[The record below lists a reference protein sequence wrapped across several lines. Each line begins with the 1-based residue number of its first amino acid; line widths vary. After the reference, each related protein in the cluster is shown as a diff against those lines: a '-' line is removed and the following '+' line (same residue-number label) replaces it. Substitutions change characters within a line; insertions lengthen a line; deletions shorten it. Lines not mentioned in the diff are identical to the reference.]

1 MLIKILIGVAAIIL
15 LFVAF
20 VATRPAEFRVVRKQK
35 VAAEPGAIFEH
46 VNDLHKWRAW
56 SPWEKV
62 DPEMKRTYEGSTEG
76 TGAIYSWVGNKDVG
90 EGKMTIV
97 DSKPDELVRI
107 ALEFYKPYEG
117 KSTADLSFV
126 PEGDDTLVTWS
137 MQGQN
142 GFMGKL
148 IGLFM
153 NMDKMIGDQFEKG
166 LAELKVVSESA
177 KEQPSEKEPE

>member
-1 MLIKILIGVAAIIL
+1 MLIKILIGVTAVIL
-15 LFVAF
+15 LLVVVVAM
-20 VATRPAEFRVVRKQK
+20 RPAEFRVVRKQK
-35 VAAEPGAIFEH
+35 IAAEPGAIFEH
-46 VNDLHKWRAW
+46 VNDLHQWRGW

-62 DPEMKRTYEGSTEG
+62 DPHMKRTYEGSREG
-76 TGAIYSWVGNKDVG
+76 VGAIYSWVGNKDVG

-97 DSKPDELVRI
+97 DSKPDELVGI

-117 KSTADLSFV
+117 TSRAEISFV
-126 PEGDDTLVTWS
+126 PEGNETLVTWS

-148 IGLFM
+148 IGLFI

-166 LAELKVVSESA
+166 LADLKTLVE
-177 KEQPSEKEPE
+177 SEKE

>member
-1 MLIKILIGVAAIIL
+1 MLIKILIGVAAVIL
-15 LFVAF
+15 LFVVV
-20 VATRPAEFRVVRKQK
+20 VAMRPAEFRVVRKQK
-35 VAAEPGAIFEH
+35 IGAEPGVIFEH

-76 TGAIYSWVGNKDVG
+76 AGAIYSWVGNKDVG

-97 DSKPDELVRI
+97 DSKPEELIRI

-117 KSTADLSFV
+117 KSTAELTFV
-126 PEGDDTLVTWS
+126 PEGDETLVTWS
-137 MQGQN
+137 MQGEN
-142 GFMGKL
+142 KFMGKL
-148 IGLFM
+148 IGLFI

-166 LAELKVVSESA
+166 LADLKTLVESG
-177 KEQPSEKEPE
+177 KE